1 MADLCMCGHGLDD
14 WREHTYD
21 PTEDRYVC
29 MRPAPGASGW
39 RTRSPLSAFRGSMRW
54 TRRDA
59 ARAFVSLFRGYEDMA
74 PPAPA
79 RNERVGVVWL
89 LSRAAS
95 AVTMWGAKR
104 RSREARRMLT
114 AARAVVDGGEDI
126 RGAQALLAAARI
138 LRAVRP

>member
-1 MADLCMCGHGLDD
+1 MGDLCMCGHEE
-14 WREHTYD
+14 REHQGGTRECWHHNGDHYACSCC
-21 PTEDRYVC
+21 EYR
-29 MRPAPGASGW
+29 
-39 RTRSPLSAFRGSMRW
+39 RSPLSAFRGAMQW

-126 RGAQALLAAARI
+126 RGAQALLVAARI